1 MQTTLTPHE
10 ILNKKIE
17 MMNAVKNIVDGSKK
31 VTMRH
36 INRLNTMYNAQRVY
50 FTFYN
55 SGTTAKPTNHLL
67 VSWGLYSNSESLLHL
82 TFSTVSGFVEYLQ
95 KQIANLSHEIVL
107 LDKQDKKYLLAINTE
122 AHELLIKMTELVETF
137 NQKFPEGVQIQLIE
151 HTPKYTQ
158 LQQIKFYLN
167 RK

>member
-1 MQTTLTPHE
+1 MKTTLTPYE

-17 MMNAVKNIVDGSKK
+17 LMNTIKNIVDGSKK

-36 INRLNTMYNAQRVY
+36 INRLNEMYNAQRIF

-55 SGTTAKPTNHLL
+55 SGTAAKPTNHLL

-82 TFSTVSGFVEYLQ
+82 TFPDTSWFVKHLQ
-95 KQIANLSHEIVL
+95 GKIADLSHDIVL
-107 LDKQDKKYLLAINTE
+107 LNKQDKKYLLAINTE
-122 AHELLIKMTELVETF
+122 AHELLVEMSNMIEAF
-137 NQKFPEGVQIQLIE
+137 NKKFPDGVQTQLIE
-151 HTPKYTQ
+151 HAPKYVQ
-158 LQQIKFYLN
+158 LQQIKFYLS